1 MAKHA
6 KSILRKLIEDADE
19 PFIIVWEKTKQKQ
32 QTLFLPSAGDPYYS
46 VDANLTKEEF
56 ELIVKEFPD
65 IKIIRQ

>member
-1 MAKHA
+1 MANHIKN
-6 KSILRKLIEDADE
+6 ILRKLIEDADQ
-19 PFIIVWEKTKQKQ
+19 PFITVWERTKE

-65 IKIIRQ
+65 IAIIRQ

>member
-1 MAKHA
+1 MAKHI
-6 KSILRKLIEDADE
+6 KNILRKLIEDAE
-19 PFIIVWEKTKQKQ
+19 RPFITIWERTSE

-56 ELIVKEFPD
+56 ELIVTEFPD

>member
-19 PFIIVWEKTKQKQ
+19 PFIIVWEKAGV
-32 QTLFLPSAGDPYYS
+32 QTLFLPTVGDPYYS

-56 ELIVKEFPD
+56 ELITKEFPD
-65 IKIIRQ
+65 IRIIRQ

>member
-1 MAKHA
+1 MANHIKN
-6 KSILRKLIEDADE
+6 ILRKLIEDADQ
-19 PFIIVWEKTKQKQ
+19 PFITVWERTKE

-65 IKIIRQ
+65 VAIIRQ

>member
-6 KSILRKLIEDADE
+6 KNILRKLIEDADS
-19 PFIIVWEKTKQKQ
+19 PFILVWGRTKE

-56 ELIVKEFPD
+56 ELIIKEFPD
-65 IKIIRQ
+65 IRVERMN